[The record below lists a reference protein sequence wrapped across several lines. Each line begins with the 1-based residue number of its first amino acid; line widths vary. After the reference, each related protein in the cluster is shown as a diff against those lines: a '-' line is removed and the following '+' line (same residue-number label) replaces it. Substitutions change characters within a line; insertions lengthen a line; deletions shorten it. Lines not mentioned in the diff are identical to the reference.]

1 MANQRSGYSA
11 IIGSSTAIFW
21 YGAFIFGFPG
31 VMAPY
36 WKNMFQVGQGALG
49 HIMFF
54 VLAAVGITMFL
65 VGRWQEKVGIRAM
78 ITIGAVVCGLDF
90 LMLAFISNLY
100 MIYLWAFIMGSG
112 SCFVYVPGLT
122 TVQRWFPARR
132 GLVTGIFNLM
142 FGASAAI
149 MSPVFGYLL
158 AGLGY
163 IPMIVVLAIAALVLG
178 CAGAQFTDMPAVEE
192 ATPPSQD
199 VSPEHPIF
207 DEGRSLTAGRSVR
220 TPSFWFLWT
229 TWALQGA
236 ACVSMITLATA
247 YGLSLGFKLE
257 SAVVILTA
265 FNLAN
270 GVSRFVGGMLSD
282 VVGRNKV
289 MSVAFFA
296 AAAAYFTLP
305 HVSTL
310 LLLAILAIIIGFA
323 FGTLFAVSAPLIV
336 DCFGILHFGSIFGLV
351 ATAYGFVSGPI
362 GPSLTGYMLDLTNG
376 NYMVV
381 FCYLGTM
388 SLISSFLIRFV
399 VPPRVGRSGT
409 ARAYGGNRE

>member
-1 MANQRSGYSA
+1 
-11 IIGSSTAIFW
+11 
-21 YGAFIFGFPG
+21 
-31 VMAPY
+31 
-36 WKNMFQVGQGALG
+36 
-49 HIMFF
+49 
-54 VLAAVGITMFL
+54 
-65 VGRWQEKVGIRAM
+65 
-78 ITIGAVVCGLDF
+78 
-90 LMLAFISNLY
+90 
-100 MIYLWAFIMGSG
+100 
-112 SCFVYVPGLT
+112 
-122 TVQRWFPARR
+122 
-132 GLVTGIFNLM
+132 M

-399 VPPRVGRSGT
+399 VPLGSADPEQRGLTVGIRNRGKRSPQHHARLNKKIQPQGRLRIWEAVYATSFLTHGT
-409 ARAYGGNRE
+409 PGPKRRFKPGFLF